1 MFEPDLED
9 LLNIDRYWCCEKCEA
24 PFATKELAEK
34 HELKCYVLEDIKEN
48 VENLEKILDKT
59 ELNSNELR
67 KTLDPFQNINI
78 IGSSTDEIKSILK
91 TAEEKLSKLEDKEK
105 REDAREKREDAR
117 LRKLEKVKQREKALD
132 FEAAIDIWE
141 ELGEI
146 SEAARVR
153 KLKAEMSSVKVAQK
167 VVQGDEVTE
176 IKDSVVSKSNVGA
189 GGKSKA
195 EEIKEIKELL
205 DSGAIDDDEF
215 KQMKKDILGK

>member
-1 MFEPDLED
+1 MIEPDLED

-105 REDAREKREDAR
+105 REDTR
-117 LRKLEKVKQREKALD
+117 LRKLEKVKQREEALD
-132 FEAAIDIWE
+132 FKAAIEIWE
-141 ELGEI
+141 SLGEI
-146 SEAARVR
+146 KEAARVR
-153 KLKAEMSSVKVAQK
+153 KLQAELGSVKLSQK
-167 VVQGDEVTE
+167 VK
-176 IKDSVVSKSNVGA
+176 IRDSVLNRSNVG
-189 GGKSKA
+189 GGSSKMQ
-195 EEIKEIKELL
+195 ELKELKEMR
-205 DSGAIDDDEF
+205 DSGDVSDEDYE
-215 KQMKKDILGK
+215 KMKREIIG

>member
-1 MFEPDLED
+1 MIEPDLED

-78 IGSSTDEIKSILK
+78 KGSSTDEIKSILK
-91 TAEEKLSKLEDKEK
+91 TAEEKLSKLEDK
-105 REDAREKREDAR
+105 EKREDAR

>member
-1 MFEPDLED
+1 MIEPDLED
-9 LLNIDRYWCCEKCEA
+9 LLNIDSYWCCEKCEA

-34 HELKCYVLEDIKEN
+34 HEQKCYVLEDIKEN

-67 KTLDPFQNINI
+67 KTLDQFQNTNI
-78 IGSSTDEIKSILK
+78 KGSSTDEIKSILK
-91 TAEEKLSKLEDKEK
+91 TAEEKLSKLEDK
-105 REDAREKREDAR
+105 EKREDAR

-189 GGKSKA
+189 GGKSSKA
-195 EEIKEIKELL
+195 EELREAKSLL
-205 DSGAIDDDEF
+205 DEGVIDDDEF
-215 KQMKKDILGK
+215 KQMKKEILGK

>member
-1 MFEPDLED
+1 MVQPDLED
-9 LLNIDRYWCCEKCEA
+9 LLNLSYWYCEKCEA

-34 HELKCYVLEDIKEN
+34 HELKCYVLEDIKED
-48 VENLEKILDKT
+48 VENLEKILEKT

-105 REDAREKREDAR
+105 REDTR
-117 LRKLEKVKQREKALD
+117 LRKLEKVKQREEALD
-132 FEAAIDIWE
+132 FEAAIEIWE
-141 ELGEI
+141 DLGEI

-153 KLKAEMSSVKVAQK
+153 KLKAEMGSVKLSQK
-167 VVQGDEVTE
+167 VK
-176 IKDSVVSKSNVGA
+176 IRDSVLNRSNIGA
-189 GGKSKA
+189 DGKSKA
-195 EEIKEIKELL
+195 EKIKEIKDLL

-215 KQMKKDILGK
+215 KQMKKEILGK

>member
-1 MFEPDLED
+1 MIKPDLED

-24 PFATKELAEK
+24 PFVTKELAEK
-34 HELKCYVLEDIKEN
+34 HELRCYVLEDIKEN
-48 VENLEKILDKT
+48 VDNLEKILDKT

-78 IGSSTDEIKSILK
+78 IGSSADEIKSIIK
-91 TAEEKLSKLEDKEK
+91 TAEEKLSKLEEKEE
-105 REDAREKREDAR
+105 REDTR
-117 LRKLEKVKQREKALD
+117 LGKLEKVKQREKALD

-176 IKDSVVSKSNVGA
+176 IK
-189 GGKSKA
+189 GKSHDQTFYVECNVEGLKKA
-195 EEIKEIKELL
+195 VVGKGNSRRRAEQK
-205 DSGAIDDDEF
+205 AA
-215 KQMKKDILGK
+215 KQAFEKLINDK